1 MRDSYLGVGG
11 ESRNLRKAF
20 WQISVDGLG
29 FQHISKKTWISF
41 KEENLCCEIS
51 GIFLGEAL
59 LPLED
64 IAVTDMNKNLAD
76 LPQLLLP
83 LTKPSEHGKKKRAR
97 LYPDLYTLRN
107 TVEPAYKVRFYPKKI
122 GLITG

>member
-1 MRDSYLGVGG
+1 ML
-11 ESRNLRKAF
+11 
-20 WQISVDGLG
+20 QISIRGTL
-29 FQHISKKTWISF
+29 KKTFEKKKIKATF
-41 KEENLCCEIS
+41 RCVFAIS

-83 LTKPSEHGKKKRAR
+83 LTKPSEHGKKEESMLLSR
-97 LYPDLYTLRN
+97 LSHSEVNPKYTRN
-107 TVEPAYKVRFYPKKI
+107 RI
-122 GLITG
+122 

>member
-1 MRDSYLGVGG
+1 MF
-11 ESRNLRKAF
+11 A
-20 WQISVDGLG
+20 
-29 FQHISKKTWISF
+29 
-41 KEENLCCEIS
+41 IS

-83 LTKPSEHGKKKRAR
+83 LTKPSEHGKKEESMLLSR
-97 LYPDLYTLRN
+97 LSHSEVNPKYTRN
-107 TVEPAYKVRFYPKKI
+107 RI
-122 GLITG
+122 